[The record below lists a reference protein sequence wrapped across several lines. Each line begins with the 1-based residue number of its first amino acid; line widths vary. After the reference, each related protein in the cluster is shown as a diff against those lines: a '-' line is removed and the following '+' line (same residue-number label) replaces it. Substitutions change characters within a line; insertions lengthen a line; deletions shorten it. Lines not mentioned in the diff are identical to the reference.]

1 MIFQNG
7 HPMIMMIKKLYAV
20 EKIHL
25 LSKWYCI
32 LFSQKSSIFYA
43 LVCFCV
49 TFCWFLNMYVA
60 CYFTSIPITGL
71 QHVSLWLMSSFDPP
85 FSHSTVS
92 RDHVIHIFIENNL
105 GTGITMC
112 LYAHDSV
119 FVKYWNKGRNHIQ
132 VHEQLVMKVHN
143 FSISHLS
150 LTSCVYILVMPS
162 QLITQCIMGPEN
174 CSMGDI
180 HCWSWKNTSHSNL
193 MEIYLCPCSYCNEI
207 IATDFYLCLCR
218 GTGTSSVFYLTTHP
232 PVPDG

>member
-49 TFCWFLNMYVA
+49 TFCWFLNMYLA

-85 FSHSTVS
+85 FSHSTGS
-92 RDHVIHIFIENNL
+92 RDHVIHIFIENNV

-119 FVKYWNKGRNHIQ
+119 FVKCIEINAKITSKCMSSWSWKYIITLFRT
-132 VHEQLVMKVHN
+132 
-143 FSISHLS
+143 FLS
-150 LTSCVYILVMPS
+150 LAVFTFWWCHHNWLHNALWDLRIVPWVIF
-162 QLITQCIMGPEN
+162 TAR
-174 CSMGDI
+174 
-180 HCWSWKNTSHSNL
+180 SWKNTSHSNL
-193 MEIYLCPCSYCNEI
+193 METYLCPCSYCNEI
-207 IATDFYLCLCR
+207 IATDFYLCLCS
-218 GTGTSSVFYLTTHP
+218 GTGTSKSSINILAKLVLT
-232 PVPDG
+232 